1 MASGAPRL
9 SPVGSP
15 RVAGGSSM
23 STVLSPVRAI
33 LGAIDSLAEHVHGA
47 FDWLLATFFTAT
59 AASIAHTLDGASK
72 WWTARIDAC
81 FSGGRHQRLGGG
93 TIEKA
98 RRFRDRHVL
107 PRRVEVSV
115 VDETSGVETGTRWR
129 RLHPGESVKG
139 SRPYHECGELGLLI
153 ERTPPTSNHAPRPAT
168 TTHHPP
174 PTTTHYPPH
183 TSHHPPPPPDIPL
196 SGLTEF
202 GIGTALFFWQV
213 GRHHRL
219 PTLHH
224 GFTFT

>member
-1 MASGAPRL
+1 
-9 SPVGSP
+9 
-15 RVAGGSSM
+15 M

-72 WWTARIDAC
+72 WWTTRIDSC

-115 VDETSGVETGTRWR
+115 VNETSGVETGTRWR

-139 SRPYHECGELGLLI
+139 SRPYHECGELGLLV
-153 ERTPPTSNHAPRPAT
+153 ERTPPTSNHASRPA
-168 TTHHPP
+168 HDHPP
-174 PTTTHYPPH
+174 PAAHDHPLP
-183 TSHHPPPPPDIPL
+183 TSHLPPPAAPSRYTFIWSHGVRHRYRFVFL
-196 SGLTEF
+196 AGRY
-202 GIGTALFFWQV
+202 IGTTDYQHCV
-213 GRHHRL
+213 IG
-219 PTLHH
+219 
-224 GFTFT
+224 